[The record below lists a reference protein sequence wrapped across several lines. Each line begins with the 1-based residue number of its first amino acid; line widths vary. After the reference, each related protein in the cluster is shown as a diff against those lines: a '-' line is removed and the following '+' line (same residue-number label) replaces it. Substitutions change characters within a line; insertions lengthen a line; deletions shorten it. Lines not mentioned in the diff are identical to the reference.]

1 MKKIVSAILLG
12 SLVSMS
18 AYAEEVEAATEH
30 SEEKSDFYIA
40 VKALSTLGSSID
52 EENAAGESVTLKGS
66 AGYGLGIDLGY
77 EISHGFSVEVD
88 GTYAAN
94 TVTETA
100 ANGDSEDFS
109 AYYMTSSMDIAYR
122 YMATEA
128 LGLMVKG
135 GYEFEYEKI
144 DTKDSATNSGF
155 TYAAALTYE
164 INEHVGVLG
173 EYEVTTVEGPRGN
186 SAFVGIE
193 YSF

>member
-1 MKKIVSAILLG
+1 MKKIVSAILLS

-18 AYAEEVEAATEH
+18 AYAEEVEAAEH

-52 EENAAGESVTLKGS
+52 EEEAGETVTLKGS

-77 EISHGFSVEVD
+77 EISHGFSVEID

-94 TVTETA
+94 TITSTNNVNDE
-100 ANGDSEDFS
+100 SEDFS

-128 LGLMVKG
+128 LGLVVKG
-135 GYEFEYEKI
+135 GYEVEYEKI
-144 DTKDSATNSGF
+144 ESADATTNSGF
-155 TYAAALTYE
+155 VYAAAITYE
-164 INEHVGVLG
+164 INEHIGILG
-173 EYEVTTVEGPRGN
+173 EYEVTTIEGPRGN
-186 SAFVGIE
+186 SAFAGIE